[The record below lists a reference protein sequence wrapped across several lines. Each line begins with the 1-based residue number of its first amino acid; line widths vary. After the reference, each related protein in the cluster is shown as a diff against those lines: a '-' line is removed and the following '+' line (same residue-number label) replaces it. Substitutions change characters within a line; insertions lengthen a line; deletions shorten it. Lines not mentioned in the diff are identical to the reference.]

1 MRGADPE
8 IVAIWIK
15 GWTTA
20 RETAPP
26 VPDHGGFR
34 VDVGWPQQ
42 KARYVFAALSPAI
55 GELARAINEPWIFLK
70 ACAPPDAM
78 QAMLPF
84 QWIIQRPGHMMT
96 CAGPMAGDSALPGGY
111 VFDVTKG
118 AISGVRAFDPAGNEA
133 TIGRVV
139 VVDGFAIYDR
149 IETRPEH
156 RGRGLARAVMVT
168 LKAIGSEK
176 GAVRG
181 VLVATPDGRDWY
193 GGRGWEMHSPIGRAA
208 WRGRGGQSG

>member
-55 GELARAINEPWIFLK
+55 GELARAINEPWRSEEHTSELQSLMRISYAVFCLK
-70 ACAPPDAM
+70 K
-78 QAMLPF
+78 
-84 QWIIQRPGHMMT
+84 I
-96 CAGPMAGDSALPGGY
+96 
-111 VFDVTKG
+111 
-118 AISGVRAFDPAGNEA
+118 
-133 TIGRVV
+133 
-139 VVDGFAIYDR
+139 
-149 IETRPEH
+149 
-156 RGRGLARAVMVT
+156 
-168 LKAIGSEK
+168 KAS
-176 GAVRG
+176 
-181 VLVATPDGRDWY
+181 LLMY
-193 GGRGWEMHSPIGRAA
+193 
-208 WRGRGGQSG
+208 

>member
-55 GELARAINEPWIFLK
+55 GSLARAINEPWMFLK
-70 ACAPPDAM
+70 ACAPPDAT
-78 QAMLPF
+78 QAMLPSP
-84 QWIIQRPGHMMT
+84 WLIQSPGHMMPS
-96 CAGPMAGDSALPGGY
+96 ADPLVGRSALPGGSG
-111 VFDVTKG
+111 FDVNK
-118 AISGVRAFDPAGNEA
+118 IVRASVRE
-133 TIGRVV
+133 RVCPSFEIWV
-139 VVDGFAIYDR
+139 GDVI
-149 IETRPEH
+149 
-156 RGRGLARAVMVT
+156 
-168 LKAIGSEK
+168 LKK
-176 GAVRG
+176 QKV
-181 VLVATPDGRDWY
+181 
-193 GGRGWEMHSPIGRAA
+193 
-208 WRGRGGQSG
+208 

>member
-78 QAMLPF
+78 QAMLPS
-84 QWIIQRPGHMMT
+84 QWIIQRRSEEHTSELQSLMRISY
-96 CAGPMAGDSALPGGY
+96 A
-111 VFDVTKG
+111 VFCLKKNTYINLQVT
-118 AISGVRAFDPAGNEA
+118 D
-133 TIGRVV
+133 TIHKSLNVSK
-139 VVDGFAIYDR
+139 I
-149 IETRPEH
+149 
-156 RGRGLARAVMVT
+156 
-168 LKAIGSEK
+168 
-176 GAVRG
+176 
-181 VLVATPDGRDWY
+181 
-193 GGRGWEMHSPIGRAA
+193 
-208 WRGRGGQSG
+208 

>member
-55 GELARAINEPWIFLK
+55 GELERAIHAPWIFLK
-70 ACAPPDAM
+70 ACAPPYAM
-78 QAMLPF
+78 QAILPP
-84 QWIIQRPGHMMT
+84 QVTTTRPG
-96 CAGPMAGDSALPGGY
+96 
-111 VFDVTKG
+111 
-118 AISGVRAFDPAGNEA
+118 R
-133 TIGRVV
+133 
-139 VVDGFAIYDR
+139 VDGKSPAY
-149 IETRPEH
+149 
-156 RGRGLARAVMVT
+156 GRR
-168 LKAIGSEK
+168 
-176 GAVRG
+176 GAVREQI
-181 VLVATPDGRDWY
+181 
-193 GGRGWEMHSPIGRAA
+193 GG
-208 WRGRGGQSG
+208 

>member
-78 QAMLPF
+78 QAMLPS

-96 CAGPMAGDSALPGGY
+96 CAGTMAGDSALPGGY

-118 AISGVRAFDPAGNEA
+118 AISGVRAFDPAGNDRSEER
-133 TIGRVV
+133 RVGNECV
-139 VVDGFAIYDR
+139 STCR
-149 IETRPEH
+149 SR
-156 RGRGLARAVMVT
+156 
-168 LKAIGSEK
+168 
-176 GAVRG
+176 
-181 VLVATPDGRDWY
+181 W
-193 GGRGWEMHSPIGRAA
+193 SPY
-208 WRGRGGQSG
+208 Q